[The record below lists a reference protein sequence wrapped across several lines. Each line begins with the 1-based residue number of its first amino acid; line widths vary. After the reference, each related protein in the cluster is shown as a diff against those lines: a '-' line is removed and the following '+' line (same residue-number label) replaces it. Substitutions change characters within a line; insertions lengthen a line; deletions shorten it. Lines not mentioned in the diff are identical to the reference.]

1 MAEFLELQYRMG
13 KISEE
18 EYLQL
23 IEQLSKGEIV

>member
-18 EYLQL
+18 EYISLIAQLQK
-23 IEQLSKGEIV
+23 EV